1 LSSYSLL
8 VNQSL
13 LYLDRLRALAVLGVL
28 VVHTSQFSFAN
39 LTVTTSAE
47 VAIFT
52 ILSAG
57 RFGVEVFFLLSGFLL
72 SYLYETGSYGKS
84 NKQYLAAR
92 FFRIWPLWILF
103 TVIWA
108 IIYSNPI
115 QDSTIV
121 AANLEWIMIGV
132 VLSAFF
138 LLWISPSH
146 YDSFIGGAWSI
157 QIEVIAYLIFAL
169 LRNKS
174 IVTILAIAVL
184 INFAGLGL
192 AFTGDLRELDALSA
206 LRRLSFQTGFN
217 FFVLGWL
224 LARVYTHHIGLSEKP
239 NSNPGPLFQSFRFV
253 FSGNELLL
261 GVWLASFLL
270 TPAIYGN
277 PVEAVGFVCLAVLV
291 AQISS
296 KNRLFAGVLEKTGQL
311 SYFMFFMHF
320 AVLHFANIL
329 IPVADR
335 PDSLAWVLVFNL
347 GSLAIVYLA
356 CVFPAMVSLK
366 YFEKP
371 ILSLAKKASD

>member
-1 LSSYSLL
+1 MTQ
-8 VNQSL
+8 NL

-39 LTVTTSAE
+39 LNVTTSAE

-52 ILSAG
+52 ILLAG

-72 SYLYETGSYGKS
+72 SYLYETGASGKS
-84 NKQYLAAR
+84 NKQFFAAR

-103 TVIWA
+103 TVVWA
-108 IIYSNPI
+108 IIYSYPL
-115 QDSTIV
+115 QESTIGLV
-121 AANLEWIMIGV
+121 HAEWIMTGV

-169 LRNKS
+169 LRNRS
-174 IVTILAIAVL
+174 IVTILTIAVL
-184 INFAGLGL
+184 INLAGLGL
-192 AFTGDLRELDALSA
+192 AFTGDLGELDALSA
-206 LRRLSFQTGFN
+206 LRRLSLQTGFN

-224 LARVYTHHIGLSEKP
+224 LARVYTHQRGLSEKP
-239 NSNPGPLFQSFRFV
+239 NSRAGSLLQSFRFV

-261 GVWLASFLL
+261 GIWLASFLL

-277 PVEAVGFVCLAVLV
+277 PVEAVGFVTLAVVV
-291 AQISS
+291 AQVSS
-296 KNRLFAGVLEKTGQL
+296 RSKSITRVLERTGKL
-311 SYFMFFMHF
+311 SYFIFFMHF
-320 AVLHFANIL
+320 VVLHFADL
-329 IPVADR
+329 LVPVTDR

-356 CVFPAMVSLK
+356 CVFPAMASLK

-371 ILSLAKKASD
+371 LLSLAKRTFH